1 MYYLRK
7 EPYER
12 VISEIRKTD
21 GTVIP
26 ERKVM
31 TDDLAIY
38 KHHDFS
44 RFYRGYFTGIKG
56 RYQGMKVY
64 TCKTLKRI
72 LELRESMHDYCGE
85 WFDVYDENG
94 KVDIEEVKAH
104 GMA

>member
-7 EPYER
+7 EPEAKTLP
-12 VISEIRKTD
+12 EIRKTD

-26 ERKVM
+26 ERPYM
-31 TDDLAIY
+31 SDDRSIY

-44 RFYRGYFTGIKG
+44 RFYRGSFKGLDG

-72 LELRESMHDYCGE
+72 LELRESTLRSTNE
-85 WFDVYDENG
+85 LFDVYDENG
-94 KVDIEEVKAH
+94 KVGLPIVETSVPQ
-104 GMA
+104 